1 MAVLA
6 REGCRELE
14 TIGVRDYAFPDYAEL
29 EEEIAKVQPVK
40 KAFLRKFWKLSGRQV
55 IQEAARQ
62 RLEEVC
68 FTFSLL
74 PSLGE

>member
-1 MAVLA
+1 M
-6 REGCRELE
+6 
-14 TIGVRDYAFPDYAEL
+14 RDYAFPDYAEL
-29 EEEIAKVQPVK
+29 EDEIAKVQIVK

-68 FTFSLL
+68 CSFSLL
-74 PSLGE
+74 PSHGE

>member
-14 TIGVRDYAFPDYAEL
+14 TIGMRDYAFPDYAEL

-55 IQEAARQ
+55 
-62 RLEEVC
+62 V
-68 FTFSLL
+68 
-74 PSLGE
+74 